1 MQNIILFSNAM
12 FYVDKDQKE
21 FAMVI
26 DDSCKSGK
34 PGGAPARF
42 KKAST
47 KSPVATKGSTKS
59 VKAPTK
65 STKGSTKGPTKESAK
80 AANRLFDLRM
90 PGDTHGD
97 EKKEKDKVT
106 RSDLAFMES
115 NQPFILLVHA
125 NWCGHCT
132 NMKKDWKDAAKGTKL
147 PVVNVENDLQVHM
160 VQHHPSELLSQLL
173 RDVSGFPSIYKVQSG
188 KKVPFEGPRSLES
201 FKALMRKD
209 L

>member
-1 MQNIILFSNAM
+1 MLIKIR
-12 FYVDKDQKE
+12 K
-21 FAMVI
+21 MVV
-26 DDSCKSGK
+26 DDSCKNGK
-34 PGGAPARF
+34 PGGAPARS
-42 KKAST
+42 KKAS
-47 KSPVATKGSTKS
+47 VAAKASTKS
-59 VKAPTK
+59 VKATDAVKAPTKSAKASTK
-65 STKGSTKGPTKESAK
+65 STKAAKGPTKESAK

-97 EKKEKDKVT
+97 EKTVT

-115 NQPFILLVHA
+115 DQPFILLVHA

-201 FKALMRKD
+201 FKALMHKD